1 MGAPPGT
8 LRRFSATQAV
18 SVAAVGTLAGVLTGL
33 LPAALLWLTG
43 DLPGFLTARQWT
55 GVGLTVLIGP
65 VLAWLAGQAIGA
77 ATSRDDQ
84 VARRRD

>member
-1 MGAPPGT
+1 M
-8 LRRFSATQAV
+8 
-18 SVAAVGTLAGVLTGL
+18 
-33 LPAALLWLTG
+33 WLTG

-84 VARRRD
+84 VARRRG